1 MVTAASTATPNHWWI
16 PAARR
21 HIRALAAGAA
31 LAAASLPALAQTIVT
46 NGQTIT
52 SGGSYKI
59 PDGVGTVTFTAIGG
73 GGGGG
78 GRAGTGNY
86 GGGAGGSGVLVSTTR
101 ANAGGLV
108 FSVVA
113 GTAGG
118 AGSNGSWSSGTWC
131 GTKGSDGGTTSAT
144 ANGSTLIKA
153 AGGSGGGTACSNG
166 GTTTAGAAGLNGNCS
181 NPWTFP
187 GSDPSCTSSNNRGS
201 GAISLPP
208 PINMTS
214 DASAG
219 GAGSVKVSWTMATQ
233 TITCP
238 SLPRLSV
245 LGTATP
251 LAASSSLA
259 GATFSYS
266 GGTPS
271 VCTIGNGQLT
281 PTGWGTC
288 SYTVLATGNGATNP
302 ASQVCNASVAPDY
315 AISGTVSGLV
325 GAGTTATIANL
336 GTQVAQAG
344 NSQTWTASVSQGSY
358 NITATA
364 VGHIC
369 QVTNGMGFLTGQPPQ
384 NAPNVAV
391 VCTPDAYPLSG
402 TISGAAGP
410 VELRVGTTPYTLASN
425 PFTLTSVLG
434 HGSSYAL
441 TVSPPADQ
449 ACTVTP
455 TSTGVVSGPVTN
467 VQIAC
472 GYPLR
477 VAVSGLNESRNLV
490 LQRNGAND
498 RWINA
503 NGTQSLGWVPL
514 GDAFAITVK
523 TQPQGQTCKVDATS
537 ASGAMGAGLV
547 VPVNCTSN
555 AGTSDQFDLSGTW
568 TVPPGVTSVT
578 IEVAGGGGS
587 GGAAINGI
595 FGTAAGGTGG
605 AGGRATRTSLAV
617 TPGEIFRFQVGAG
630 GTDAGGSTSS
640 LYRLS
645 VNPATPMLQGTGGA
659 RGGNASSYQN
669 PGDMFP
675 TGVPGAVGQNGAC
688 LPYGGFTSCAAL
700 GGPGGAGAPSGMM
713 PQPSTPGTNGWV
725 KFTTPQP
732 TLATQTITCGAAS
745 KTYGDADFDFPTAT
759 VVPNTVGGPTGA
771 LAYGNASGACSAAN
785 GKLQITGAGTC
796 TYSATAADIAGV
808 LAPATQSCTVAV
820 AKMPTQ
826 ITTSSPA
833 TSVTVGSSIGLTSVP
848 TPALAPG
855 ETVTYTTNT
864 SGSICA
870 VAPNGTLTAMGSG
883 TCNVTATRSGNTNLL
898 GSTSQVLAIQ
908 MTLPVFTVSGTVTG
922 LVGGQSASVS
932 NQGGTA
938 QAVAN
943 GGTFSFSVQQG
954 SPYSITAT
962 AAHHTCTPS
971 PVSGTVSGAVSGI
984 AFSCTPVQYGVSGTV
999 TGLSNGA
1006 TATVSL
1012 GGAAPQTTG
1021 GAFSFPSSV
1030 AYASPYSV
1038 SATATGYTCT
1048 PATGTVSSGDVSGA
1062 NVVCTALG
1070 TQAIACNAPSKTF
1083 GDAAFDFPAPTITTT
1098 PGGEPHGAI
1107 SFALPAAT
1115 TPPTPNACELWTD
1128 PAQPQSLP
1136 QLRITS
1142 AGTCSYTT
1150 QVAPTP
1156 KLAANTQTCNITV
1169 AKAAPAL
1176 TVGGDTA
1183 DLLAPGTRQ
1192 LSATLSPAVPGAT
1205 INWSAAGSCTVSHAG
1220 LVTAGAVAG
1229 MCTVTASFA
1238 GDDNHESASKTWQAQ
1253 ITLPSYTISGTV
1265 TGLVGGQS
1273 ASVSNQGGT
1282 AQGNSFSFNVTQG
1295 DSYSISATA
1304 PHHTCTPLTGG
1315 PVNANVANLQLAC
1328 QPVKYSI
1335 GGTVTGLSNGATA
1348 TVSLGSAA
1356 PQTTGGVFSFA
1367 SSVAYA
1373 SPYSVSATATGYTCT
1388 PATGTVSG
1396 DVAGAVV
1403 ACVANKYTLNY
1414 TVSGLLSGNTVVM
1427 SLGGVDI
1434 PHATNSTVSHT
1445 NALTHGQPYAL
1456 TVKTQPQGQ
1465 TCTVSAN
1472 GSGSSATGAVTGVAV
1487 ACVSTQYTISA
1498 SVTGLPA
1505 NATLVLRNN
1514 GSDDLSFN
1522 ANSTLSFATKVSH
1535 NGVYAV
1541 TVQTTPTGYTCTV
1554 AHGSGTATADVGN
1567 VTVACAAQ
1575 PRTVGGTISGLT
1587 GTAQVQLANPGS
1599 PAQTL
1604 GNGAFSFATTYGSAY
1619 AVTATPPA
1627 GHSCSVANGSGT
1639 VGADV
1644 ANVQVACQVL
1654 TYTLSGAAQPAMGG
1668 AVACPAQAVAHGA
1681 QAICSATAQP
1691 GWRFKAFDAA
1701 SGCTRTSGAA
1711 GATCEID
1718 DVQAQR
1724 TVTAQFEPY
1733 FAGTTVPTS
1742 GNGGPASATFTG
1754 GGATCRFSMAD
1765 TAFVAAPATLPVG
1778 KTMPQ
1783 GMFRFKLVGCDTSP
1797 VTVAI
1802 TWPRA
1807 VQGLTKFGQAT
1818 AQAAAPSHFAP
1829 NGLFTSGNLT
1839 RFTVQDG
1846 KLGDD
1851 DWAENGVIVD
1861 PVGPTEAAAAAAPMP
1876 VPTLSGWALVL
1887 LSMALVSLLAWRR
1900 DLGR

>member
-1 MVTAASTATPNHWWI
+1 M
-16 PAARR
+16 
-21 HIRALAAGAA
+21 
-31 LAAASLPALAQTIVT
+31 AQTIVT

-153 AGGSGGGTACSNG
+153 AGGSGGGAACSNG

-848 TPALAPG
+848 TPALAKP
-855 ETVTYTTNT
+855 
-864 SGSICA
+864 
-870 VAPNGTLTAMGSG
+870 
-883 TCNVTATRSGNTNLL
+883 
-898 GSTSQVLAIQ
+898 
-908 MTLPVFTVSGTVTG
+908 
-922 LVGGQSASVS
+922 
-932 NQGGTA
+932 
-938 QAVAN
+938 
-943 GGTFSFSVQQG
+943 
-954 SPYSITAT
+954 
-962 AAHHTCTPS
+962 
-971 PVSGTVSGAVSGI
+971 
-984 AFSCTPVQYGVSGTV
+984 
-999 TGLSNGA
+999 
-1006 TATVSL
+1006 
-1012 GGAAPQTTG
+1012 
-1021 GAFSFPSSV
+1021 
-1030 AYASPYSV
+1030 
-1038 SATATGYTCT
+1038 
-1048 PATGTVSSGDVSGA
+1048 
-1062 NVVCTALG
+1062 
-1070 TQAIACNAPSKTF
+1070 
-1083 GDAAFDFPAPTITTT
+1083 
-1098 PGGEPHGAI
+1098 
-1107 SFALPAAT
+1107 
-1115 TPPTPNACELWTD
+1115 
-1128 PAQPQSLP
+1128 
-1136 QLRITS
+1136 
-1142 AGTCSYTT
+1142 
-1150 QVAPTP
+1150 
-1156 KLAANTQTCNITV
+1156 
-1169 AKAAPAL
+1169 
-1176 TVGGDTA
+1176 
-1183 DLLAPGTRQ
+1183 
-1192 LSATLSPAVPGAT
+1192 
-1205 INWSAAGSCTVSHAG
+1205 
-1220 LVTAGAVAG
+1220 
-1229 MCTVTASFA
+1229 
-1238 GDDNHESASKTWQAQ
+1238 
-1253 ITLPSYTISGTV
+1253 
-1265 TGLVGGQS
+1265 
-1273 ASVSNQGGT
+1273 
-1282 AQGNSFSFNVTQG
+1282 
-1295 DSYSISATA
+1295 
-1304 PHHTCTPLTGG
+1304 
-1315 PVNANVANLQLAC
+1315 
-1328 QPVKYSI
+1328 
-1335 GGTVTGLSNGATA
+1335 
-1348 TVSLGSAA
+1348 
-1356 PQTTGGVFSFA
+1356 
-1367 SSVAYA
+1367 
-1373 SPYSVSATATGYTCT
+1373 
-1388 PATGTVSG
+1388 
-1396 DVAGAVV
+1396 
-1403 ACVANKYTLNY
+1403 
-1414 TVSGLLSGNTVVM
+1414 
-1427 SLGGVDI
+1427 
-1434 PHATNSTVSHT
+1434 
-1445 NALTHGQPYAL
+1445 
-1456 TVKTQPQGQ
+1456 
-1465 TCTVSAN
+1465 
-1472 GSGSSATGAVTGVAV
+1472 
-1487 ACVSTQYTISA
+1487 
-1498 SVTGLPA
+1498 
-1505 NATLVLRNN
+1505 
-1514 GSDDLSFN
+1514 
-1522 ANSTLSFATKVSH
+1522 
-1535 NGVYAV
+1535 
-1541 TVQTTPTGYTCTV
+1541 
-1554 AHGSGTATADVGN
+1554 
-1567 VTVACAAQ
+1567 
-1575 PRTVGGTISGLT
+1575 
-1587 GTAQVQLANPGS
+1587 
-1599 PAQTL
+1599 
-1604 GNGAFSFATTYGSAY
+1604 
-1619 AVTATPPA
+1619 
-1627 GHSCSVANGSGT
+1627 
-1639 VGADV
+1639 
-1644 ANVQVACQVL
+1644 
-1654 TYTLSGAAQPAMGG
+1654 
-1668 AVACPAQAVAHGA
+1668 
-1681 QAICSATAQP
+1681 
-1691 GWRFKAFDAA
+1691 
-1701 SGCTRTSGAA
+1701 
-1711 GATCEID
+1711 
-1718 DVQAQR
+1718 
-1724 TVTAQFEPY
+1724 
-1733 FAGTTVPTS
+1733 
-1742 GNGGPASATFTG
+1742 
-1754 GGATCRFSMAD
+1754 
-1765 TAFVAAPATLPVG
+1765 
-1778 KTMPQ
+1778 
-1783 GMFRFKLVGCDTSP
+1783 
-1797 VTVAI
+1797 
-1802 TWPRA
+1802 
-1807 VQGLTKFGQAT
+1807 
-1818 AQAAAPSHFAP
+1818 
-1829 NGLFTSGNLT
+1829 
-1839 RFTVQDG
+1839 
-1846 KLGDD
+1846 
-1851 DWAENGVIVD
+1851 
-1861 PVGPTEAAAAAAPMP
+1861 
-1876 VPTLSGWALVL
+1876 
-1887 LSMALVSLLAWRR
+1887 
-1900 DLGR
+1900 